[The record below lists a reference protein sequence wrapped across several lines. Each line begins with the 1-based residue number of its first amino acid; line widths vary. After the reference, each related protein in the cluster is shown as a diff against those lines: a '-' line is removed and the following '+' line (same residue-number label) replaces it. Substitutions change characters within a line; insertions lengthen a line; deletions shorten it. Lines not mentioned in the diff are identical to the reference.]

1 MRLRKQVPDID
12 FDALR
17 KGQRRAL
24 AKAIT
29 LIESTNPAH
38 RREAAALLE
47 QCLPHAGNSL
57 RIGISGVPGVGK
69 STFIE
74 AFGLFLISLGKR
86 VGVLAVDPSS
96 PLHGGSILG
105 DKTRMEHLSRRQC
118 VHQTITGRPLFGGV
132 ANRTREAILVAES
145 AGFDVILVETVGVG
159 QSEYEVHSMTDLFL
173 VLMQPGAG
181 DELQGIKKGI
191 LELADFIV
199 VNKADGDA
207 ELLASQSVVHY
218 KNAMGFLNHQGFW
231 TPEVLSVSSLQPRG
245 IDSLW
250 ARMEAYCEA
259 GLEAIPER
267 RSEQTN
273 QWFERLLND
282 GITDL
287 LKANAAWAALYH
299 EQKALV
305 ASGEVAPPH
314 AALACIKP
322 LEKALPS

>member
-1 MRLRKQVPDID
+1 MRLRVQVPEID

-17 KGQRRAL
+17 QGKRRAL

-29 LIESTNPAH
+29 LIESTNPTH
-38 RREAAALLE
+38 RREAVALLE
-47 QCLPHAGNSL
+47 RCLPHSGSSL

-74 AFGLFLISLGKR
+74 AFGLFLIGLGKR

-105 DKTRMEHLSRRQC
+105 DKTRMEKLSREESAFVRPSPA
-118 VHQTITGRPLFGGV
+118 GRSLGGV

-207 ELLASQSVVHY
+207 ERLASQSVVHY

-245 IDSLW
+245 IDTLW
-250 ARMEAYCEA
+250 ERMEAYCNA
-259 GLEAIPER
+259 GSEAIPER
-267 RSEQTN
+267 RATQAS

-287 LKANAAWAALYH
+287 LNANTTWAGLYKKQKDLVDRGELSPTQAALRCTELLTKY
-299 EQKALV
+299 L
-305 ASGEVAPPH
+305 
-314 AALACIKP
+314 
-322 LEKALPS
+322 